1 MSETTSE
8 TPVLDLLASMTEDS
22 VSASSLD
29 DETFMLVR
37 LAALVAVDAPSVSY
51 LLNLAVAGELDIDAD
66 RIRGVL
72 AAVAPIVGTPRVASA
87 TGKIVEALAVE
98 LEIAELEEAEEGD
111 AEETDEGGA
120 EDAGEGGAEDAY
132 EGDTEE
138 TDEGG
143 AEEGDAEEA
152 DERDAEGAVDGEEE
166 GDAEEAEEGDAEEAE
181 EGEAEEAEEGAA
193 EETETAEKG

>member
-22 VSASSLD
+22 MSASSLD
-29 DETFMLVR
+29 DETLMLVR

-51 LLNLAVAGELDIDAD
+51 LLNLAVAGELNIDAD

-98 LEIAELEEAEEGD
+98 LEIAALEEAEEGETEGDEGDAEDTDEGDADEAVEGDEEDETDEAEEGD
-111 AEETDEGGA
+111 AED
-120 EDAGEGGAEDAY
+120 
-132 EGDTEE
+132 
-138 TDEGG
+138 
-143 AEEGDAEEA
+143 
-152 DERDAEGAVDGEEE
+152 
-166 GDAEEAEEGDAEEAE
+166 AE
-181 EGEAEEAEEGAA
+181 EGEADEDEGEA
-193 EETETAEKG
+193 EETESAEMDDR